1 MIAKVDHDDHINRLD
16 RQPLLAYGEESR
28 DTVAAVRRARSGSAR
43 HDPAVGDRTE
53 DSEDPMLTEEARPA
67 TAGPAANASE
77 PSEAPTGPDPP
88 REVATA
94 LAERISRVGHGFP
107 VKRDVAAL
115 TDELIGVLFP
125 QLSSEPPLGARDVA
139 TRLLRARDELGRIA
153 WPLLG
158 GTDDAGSTG
167 RSGSAVDTAG
177 SSASA
182 AVDRQVER
190 VMDGFLAALP
200 KVHERSLED
209 AAAILAGDP
218 AAESLDE
225 VIAAYPGF
233 LAIATH
239 RVAHVI
245 HDLSV
250 PLVPRLMAEVAH
262 SQSGIDIHPGATIGR
277 RFCIDHGTGVVVGET
292 AVIGD
297 DVKLYQ
303 GVTLGALSVAKTF
316 AGTKRHPTIGDRVVI
331 YANATVLG
339 GDTLIG
345 ADSVIGGNVF
355 LTTSVP
361 PGSLVYQTSSHR
373 VRRQK
378 DDFDGADFVI

>member
-1 MIAKVDHDDHINRLD
+1 MST
-16 RQPLLAYGEESR
+16 G
-28 DTVAAVRRARSGSAR
+28 
-43 HDPAVGDRTE
+43 
-53 DSEDPMLTEEARPA
+53 
-67 TAGPAANASE
+67 
-77 PSEAPTGPDPP
+77 EAPPDT
-88 REVATA
+88 ETA
-94 LAERISRVGHGFP
+94 ARLAERISVEGHGFP
-107 VKRDVAAL
+107 IKRDVRTL
-115 TDELIGVLFP
+115 TGELVGLLFP
-125 QLSSEPPLGARDVA
+125 QLSAEPPLTARDAA
-139 TRLLRARDELGRIA
+139 TRLLHARDELGRIA

-158 GTDDAGSTG
+158 GAE
-167 RSGSAVDTAG
+167 V
-177 SSASA
+177 A
-182 AVDRQVER
+182 AVTAAGADKEVER
-190 VMDGFLAALP
+190 VMGGFLAALP
-200 KVHERSLED
+200 EAHERSLED

-239 RVAHVI
+239 RIAHAI
-245 HDLSV
+245 HLLGV
-250 PLVPRLMAEVAH
+250 PLVPRLMADVAH

-277 RFCIDHGTGVVVGET
+277 RFCIDHGTGIVIGET

-303 GVTLGALSVAKTF
+303 GVTLGALSVEKRL
-316 AGTKRHPTIGDRVVI
+316 AGSKRHPSIGDRVVI

-339 GDTLIG
+339 GDTVVG

>member
-1 MIAKVDHDDHINRLD
+1 MPTQEAGQGRDDPD
-16 RQPLLAYGEESR
+16 
-28 DTVAAVRRARSGSAR
+28 ARSPG
-43 HDPAVGDRTE
+43 PAVG
-53 DSEDPMLTEEARPA
+53 LA
-67 TAGPAANASE
+67 TPLL
-77 PSEAPTGPDPP
+77 P
-88 REVATA
+88 REVAA
-94 LAERISRVGHGFP
+94 GLADRISVVGHGFP
-107 VKRDVAAL
+107 VRRDVAAF

-125 QLSSEPPLGARDVA
+125 QLSSEPPLGARDAA
-139 TRLLRARDELGRIA
+139 TRLLHARDELGRIA

-158 GTDDAGSTG
+158 GTDAAGV
-167 RSGSAVDTAG
+167 ATAT
-177 SSASA
+177 
-182 AVDRQVER
+182 VDRDVER

-200 KVHERSLED
+200 EVHERSLED

-239 RVAHVI
+239 RVAHAI
-245 HDLSV
+245 HALGV

-262 SQSGIDIHPGATIGR
+262 SHSGIDIHPGASIGR

-339 GDTLIG
+339 GDTVIG

-355 LTTSVP
+355 LTTGVS

>member
-1 MIAKVDHDDHINRLD
+1 M
-16 RQPLLAYGEESR
+16 ESR
-28 DTVAAVRRARSGSAR
+28 ETQPEPGASVHPISPQATTATSDSPSAPRQVAA
-43 HDPAVGDRTE
+43 
-53 DSEDPMLTEEARPA
+53 
-67 TAGPAANASE
+67 
-77 PSEAPTGPDPP
+77 
-88 REVATA
+88 A

-115 TDELIGVLFP
+115 TDDLIGVLFP
-125 QLSSEPPLGARDVA
+125 QLSSESPLSEHDVA

-158 GTDDAGSTG
+158 GAEVTG
-167 RSGSAVDTAG
+167 DVSRV
-177 SSASA
+177 
-182 AVDRQVER
+182 VDREVDR
-190 VMDGFLAALP
+190 LMDGFLASLP
-200 KVHERSLED
+200 EVHERSLED

-239 RVAHVI
+239 RVAHAI
-245 HDLSV
+245 HVLGV
-250 PLVPRLMAEVAH
+250 PLVPRLMAEFAH
-262 SQSGIDIHPGATIGR
+262 SRSGIDIHPGASIGR

-303 GVTLGALSVAKTF
+303 GVTLGALSVAKRF
-316 AGTKRHPTIGDRVVI
+316 AGSKRHPTIGDRVVI

-339 GDTLIG
+339 GDTVIG

-355 LTTSVP
+355 LTTSVA